1 MKLIKYHKGIGKP
14 LGEAHLSATVYIYT
28 HPSLQIIGEG
38 GPTNRVRM
46 VLYPVTPIDPDSVIV
61 TPADD
66 ELCSFIA
73 VKREHLKVLGE

>member
-1 MKLIKYHKGIGKP
+1 MKIVEYHISRNETGA
-14 LGEAHLSATVYIYT
+14 AHLSDIVYIYI

-38 GPTNRVRM
+38 GPTNRVRV
-46 VLYPVTPIDPDSVIV
+46 VLYPLVPVSEDFAIV

-73 VKREHLKVLGE
+73 VLRSDLIAEGS